1 MKKLLTL
8 SLVLSMFIFAS
19 CEKTETFDDTR
30 RIDNE
35 TAFAKIETNSE
46 FKKIESLTGEGYIMY
61 KVITE
66 GDSKIKPLFTDKV
79 KVYYTGWYK
88 QLWTKDDIIKEENG
102 LETKNKVIFDSTDN
116 RGGVAS
122 VLTVNELIDGYT
134 TALQHMNVGDKWEV
148 WIPWNMGY
156 GGGMTYNPT
165 VARGMP
171 EYTTL
176 VFEIEL
182 KEVVG
187 VK

>member
-8 SLVLSMFIFAS
+8 SFILSMFMFAS

-30 RIDNE
+30 KNDNE
-35 TAFAKIETNSE
+35 AAFAKIVANPEY
-46 FKKIESLTGEGYIMY
+46 KKIESLTGEGYIMY
-61 KVITE
+61 KVIKE

-79 KVYYTGWYK
+79 KVLYTGWYK
-88 QLWTKDDIIKEENG
+88 YLWTEDDVIVGDNG
-102 LETKNKVIFDSTDN
+102 IETKNKNIFYSTDN
-116 RGGVAS
+116 RGGVPTTF
-122 VLTVNELIDGYT
+122 TVNENIDGFT

-148 WIPWNMGY
+148 WIPWNLGY
-156 GGGMTYNPT
+156 GGGLTYDPRA
-165 VARGMP
+165 ARGMP

-182 KEVVG
+182 KEVIG